1 MKREIEEL
9 AGRIKQ
15 LEADKDV
22 SNAGVVKVNSGDV
35 SVIAVLFILAGLYI
49 IFVHNGT
56 LIYI

>member
-22 SNAGVVKVNSGDV
+22 SNAGVVEINTGDV
-35 SVIAVLFILAGLYI
+35 SAKAVLI
-49 IFVHNGT
+49 I
-56 LIYI
+56 

>member
-15 LEADKDV
+15 LEADKKV

-35 SVIAVLFILAGLYI
+35 SAIAVLFILVGL
-49 IFVHNGT
+49 
-56 LIYI
+56 